1 MTLSKQRR
9 HTNSRGSPCLFET
22 ELTVVMILLHIHK
35 VTTWYTLNLPSV
47 VVNYNSIKPENKR
60 EKEERKK
67 ERKGERE
74 GMQEGGRRKT

>member
-1 MTLSKQRR
+1 
-9 HTNSRGSPCLFET
+9 
-22 ELTVVMILLHIHK
+22 MILLHIHK